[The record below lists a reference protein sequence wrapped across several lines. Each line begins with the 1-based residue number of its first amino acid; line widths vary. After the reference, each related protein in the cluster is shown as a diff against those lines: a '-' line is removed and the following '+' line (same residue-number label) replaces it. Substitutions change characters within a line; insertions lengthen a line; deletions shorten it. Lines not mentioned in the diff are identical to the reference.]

1 MPILGHGSA
10 GFLADDDG
18 VLSPTASSARELRQS
33 KQNQIPE
40 NPHQQLEIFSRRL
53 LGGHSRRNEHA
64 AKTANNR

>member
-40 NPHQQLEIFSRRL
+40 NPTNSWKYSR
-53 LGGHSRRNEHA
+53 GVS
-64 AKTANNR
+64 